1 MNEKVNIGE
10 LTNLIKKN
18 LTDVKNDTY
27 LNYIL
32 LEKTISLSDKI
43 KAYEL
48 KCRISSFIKDNFSS
62 RCISLCYS

>member
-27 LNYIL
+27 LIIY
-32 LEKTISLSDKI
+32 
-43 KAYEL
+43 
-48 KCRISSFIKDNFSS
+48 F
-62 RCISLCYS
+62 